1 MTSTFT
7 TLAHLSNESVLEKVQ
22 VLVERERY
30 ATADLIDL
38 LSELDARRL
47 YLGQGCS
54 SLFTYCTQALRL
66 SEHAAYRRIEAARA
80 ARRFPA
86 VLELLNSGAINLTT
100 IGLLTSHLT
109 ESNHH
114 DLLKSATHRSKR
126 EVEQLIAAMH
136 PQPPT
141 PTIIRKLPMQ
151 ASRPAQLVEA
161 SGPMSAQAIPSP
173 QTPTLPARSPVVV
186 PLSPQRYKL
195 QFTVSRETHDKLRRA
210 QDLLRHTFPNGDP
223 AAIFER
229 ALTLLLTTLE
239 KEKLGETARPRR
251 RQSSNDSSRHIPA
264 AIRRQVWHRDDGRC
278 AFVGAIGRCEERGF
292 LEFHHVVPFAA
303 GGNATAD
310 NLELRCRAHNAYEAA
325 LFFGPLIVRE
335 VSPNWR

>member
-7 TLAHLSNESVLEKVQ
+7 TLAHLSDESLLEKVQ

-30 ATADLIDL
+30 TTANVIAL
-38 LSELDARRL
+38 LSEFDARRL

-54 SLFTYCTQALRL
+54 SLFTYCTQVLRL

-80 ARRFPA
+80 VRRFPA

-100 IGLLTSHLT
+100 IGLLASHLT

-114 DLLKSATHRSKR
+114 DLLKSATHKSKR
-126 EVEQLIAAMH
+126 EVEQLIAALH
-136 PQPPT
+136 PQPPAH
-141 PTIIRKLPMQ
+141 TIMRKLPKQ
-151 ASRPAQLVEA
+151 ASKPAQFDEA
-161 SGPMSAQAIPSP
+161 SGTMSPPTMPSP
-173 QTPTLPARSPVVV
+173 QSPTLPPRASVVV
-186 PLSPQRYKL
+186 PLTPELYKL

-239 KEKLGETARPRR
+239 KGKLGETARPRR
-251 RQSSNDSSRHIPA
+251 TQSSNDSSRHIPA
-264 AIRRQVWHRDDGRC
+264 AVRRQVWARDGERC

-303 GGNATAD
+303 GGKATAD
-310 NLELRCRAHNAYEAA
+310 NLELRCRAHNAYDAD

-335 VSPNWR
+335 LSPNSR